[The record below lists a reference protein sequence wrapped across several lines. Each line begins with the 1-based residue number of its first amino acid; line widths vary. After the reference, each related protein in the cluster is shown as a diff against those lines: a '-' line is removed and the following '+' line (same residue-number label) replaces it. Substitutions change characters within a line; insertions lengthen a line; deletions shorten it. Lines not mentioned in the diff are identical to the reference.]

1 MIRVTIIFFLLLA
14 CLAEA
19 VRIPF
24 GLIGSQLAIRGSK
37 INPSMRPRES
47 MNGATGGPNP
57 LETFRV
63 AKNASKGL
71 TDSEVRMILL
81 RQAGF

>member
-1 MIRVTIIFFLLLA
+1 MIRVTIVFFLFA

-19 VRIPF
+19 VRIPL

-37 INPSMRPRES
+37 LNPSVRPRET
-47 MNGATGGPNP
+47 MMGATGGPK
-57 LETFRV
+57 LVETPNG
-63 AKNASKGL
+63 AKNAFKGL

>member
-1 MIRVTIIFFLLLA
+1 MIRVFIFLFLFA
-14 CLAEA
+14 CLTEA
-19 VRIPF
+19 VRIPL

-37 INPSMRPRES
+37 MNPSLRPRES
-47 MNGATGGPNP
+47 MIGATGVHKPV
-57 LETFRV
+57 ETTPSV

-71 TDSEVRMILL
+71 MDSEVRMILL